1 MKFAV
6 IAIIS
11 SLALANLGFA
21 APAEGLV
28 QRDPNLVDDWKTKYG
43 WDGEVTLLD
52 NAGGVVSV
60 SGHGSP
66 RREHRVR

>member
-6 IAIIS
+6 TAIIS

-28 QRDPNLVDDWKTKYG
+28 QRDDDDWKTKYG

-52 NAGGVVSV
+52 NVGRVVSV
-60 SGHGSP
+60 SGYSSS
-66 RREHRVR
+66 RREDRVC